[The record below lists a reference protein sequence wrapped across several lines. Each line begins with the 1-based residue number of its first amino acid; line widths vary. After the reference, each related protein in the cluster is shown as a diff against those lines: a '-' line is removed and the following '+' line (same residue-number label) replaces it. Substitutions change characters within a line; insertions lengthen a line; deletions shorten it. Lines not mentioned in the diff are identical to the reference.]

1 MYKVK
6 RYATFLLSGLI
17 LASTPSISASGGYP
31 EYKAPAIT
39 GESLELEDCF
49 QYIYRD
55 GVQKVYKP
63 ENTLFVV
70 DLESGTVNT
79 YLCLVENATYLEP
92 VFNKGHEFPY
102 YYSPDKQE
110 YHIIYDLQGK
120 IISEGTGPI
129 QKSFGDQICILGS
142 KLPNYM
148 EEYEGKSYLTRQD
161 IPPIEKKLGKIVKE
175 IVDFKGQEQQ
185 KGQENNQKVNVKS
198 N

>member
-6 RYATFLLSGLI
+6 RYSTKAATLLLSGLI

-39 GESLELEDCF
+39 GENLELEDCF

-92 VFNKGHEFPY
+92 VFIRVTNF
-102 YYSPDKQE
+102 QT
-110 YHIIYDLQGK
+110 IIVQL
-120 IISEGTGPI
+120 S
-129 QKSFGDQICILGS
+129 
-142 KLPNYM
+142 
-148 EEYEGKSYLTRQD
+148 
-161 IPPIEKKLGKIVKE
+161 KKLLHCIIHKAK
-175 IVDFKGQEQQ
+175 
-185 KGQENNQKVNVKS
+185 
-198 N
+198 